1 MNITNV
7 GSILYV
13 HARIYYQQLKLPFVF
28 KRSHLFEKDDLRLL
42 FCTYTCMH
50 RTQHKQH
57 TGTHNSLVHH
67 FIQFSIVIDNYL
79 HYSCSPLVV
88 VCVLY
93 VVLTL
98 VAAKE
103 DIASH
108 FCF

>member
-28 KRSHLFEKDDLRLL
+28 KRSSSEKDDLRLL
-42 FCTYTCMH
+42 FCTCMH

-57 TGTHNSLVHH
+57 THNSLVHH